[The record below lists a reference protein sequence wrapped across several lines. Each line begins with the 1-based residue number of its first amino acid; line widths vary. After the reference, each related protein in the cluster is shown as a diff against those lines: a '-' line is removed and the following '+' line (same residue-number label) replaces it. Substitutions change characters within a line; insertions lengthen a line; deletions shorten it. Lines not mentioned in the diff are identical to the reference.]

1 MRKIPFSP
9 PDLSQAEIDEV
20 IKVLKSG
27 WITTGPETKLF
38 ESRIAERCHT
48 EKAVCLSSQTSCA
61 ELTLRIL
68 GIGPGDEVIVPAYT
82 YTATASIIYHVG
94 AKPVM
99 VDCKS
104 GSFEMDYDK
113 MEAAINHNTKVIIPV
128 DLAGVVCDYDRIFE
142 AVERKKGVFNP
153 RNELQEKFGRVIVMA
168 DGAHAF
174 GAQWHGKMCG
184 EIADFTNFSFHAVCE
199 FIENTY
205 YKQITREYLASKP
218 CVAIAVF
225 DNAEDF
231 SDNSDES
238 FSEAM
243 LDIEVCLQKWAEQY
257 SALYKKIGNNRY
269 MIIFRDADVEK
280 MAADKFPILKTI
292 RGITINNHSASI
304 SVGLCRGY
312 NNIKES
318 ELNARKALEM
328 ALGRGGDQVAVIKKD
343 NTYEFFGGKVAA
355 AEKASKVR
363 MRVIAN
369 AISRV
374 VADCDKIF
382 IMGHKFSDLDCVG
395 AAIGLQCIME
405 KTFKRYSKVVINR
418 ETSMAKQLIEYTDEK
433 LDTDIFISPEAA
445 LSGLTQKSLLIIVDT
460 HLKRSLESTELYE
473 KCKKVI
479 IIDHHRKAVDYIN
492 NALVFCHEP
501 SASST
506 CEMCSEIISCLDD
519 SPLTYVQADAMLAGI
534 TLDTKNFAVKTGV
547 RTFEAAA
554 YLRKRGANTLTVKG
568 MFSDNIE
575 TYREKVDIVCK
586 AHVYRGCA
594 ISIAPSGDGDIRL
607 ASAQAADEMLNLKGV
622 DASFVL
628 FEDNSQINISARS
641 YGNVNVQIIMEKL
654 GGGGHQTMA
663 ATQLKNTTKELAY
676 QQLLSEIDNTLDDE
690 ENS

>member
-1 MRKIPFSP
+1 MRKRNWTLTPWFIIFSVIMFAMAVVSYDYSP
-9 PDLSQAEIDEV
+9 VVFYIELGVSVLSLAVVLITSLRFTSYVKSTVKNIVGSIKGINEDYLEKFSCPVAVIGRQGDIVWCNSRFRKAMCGGKGAEGDNIKAYLSGKEID
-20 IKVLKSG
+20 
-27 WITTGPETKLF
+27 
-38 ESRIAERCHT
+38 
-48 EKAVCLSSQTSCA
+48 CL
-61 ELTLRIL
+61 
-68 GIGPGDEVIVPAYT
+68 
-82 YTATASIIYHVG
+82 
-94 AKPVM
+94 
-99 VDCKS
+99 
-104 GSFEMDYDK
+104 
-113 MEAAINHNTKVIIPV
+113 
-128 DLAGVVCDYDRIFE
+128 
-142 AVERKKGVFNP
+142 KKGEGCDVAID
-153 RNELQEKFGRVIVMA
+153 GREYTVY
-168 DGAHAF
+168 
-174 GAQWHGKMCG
+174 CRPTG
-184 EIADFTNFSFHAVCE
+184 EGAVCE

-243 LDIEVCLQKWAEQY
+243 LDIEVCLQKWSEQY